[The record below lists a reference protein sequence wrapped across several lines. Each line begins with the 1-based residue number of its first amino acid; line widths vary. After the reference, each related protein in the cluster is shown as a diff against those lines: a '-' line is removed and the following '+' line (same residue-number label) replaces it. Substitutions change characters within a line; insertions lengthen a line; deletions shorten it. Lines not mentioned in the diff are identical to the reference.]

1 MVGSEGITM
10 ERLTGLYAAPF
21 TAFSPSGEINLEA
34 IELQLQALKANGI
47 RGAIVCGTTGES
59 CSMTTPERMR
69 VLEEWCRAVRGG
81 EGFSIIAHVGHTS
94 INDCIDLTNHA
105 VETGANVIAA
115 LPPYY
120 FKPAKVADLIDFF
133 APIAA
138 AAGSLPFYYYH
149 MPSFTGVDFP
159 VMQILESLGG
169 RIPNFA
175 GVKYTHENLND
186 MARCIDYDG
195 KRYDILCGRDEILL
209 PALSLGISGAVGSTY
224 NYIAPV
230 YTSLIEAFDRADL
243 ETARRLQGVSR
254 EVIAVMVKFGGIA
267 AAKRIMSLIGVDC
280 GHVRAPLATLS
291 DERLAEMEKELRAV
305 GFYQHASILPSV
317 TAAVHISEA

>member
-1 MVGSEGITM
+1 MQ
-10 ERLTGLYAAPF
+10 RLTGLYAAPF
-21 TAFSPSGEINLEA
+21 TAFSPSGEINLGT
-34 IELQLQALKANGI
+34 IDLQYNALKANGI

-59 CSMTTPERMR
+59 SSMTTAERMS
-69 VLEEWCRAVRGG
+69 VLEEWCRIGKGAEFR
-81 EGFSIIAHVGHTS
+81 IIAHVGHTS
-94 INDCIDLTNHA
+94 INDCIDLTRHA

-120 FKPAKVADLIDFF
+120 FKPAKVTDLIDFF

-159 VMQILESLGG
+159 VIQILEALKG

-175 GVKYTHENLND
+175 GVKYTYENLYD
-186 MARCIDYDG
+186 MARCVDFDNG
-195 KRYDILCGRDEILL
+195 RYDILCGRDEILL
-209 PALSLGISGAVGSTY
+209 AAIALGTTGAVGSTY

-230 YTSLIEAFDRADL
+230 YTGLVKAFESGDMG
-243 ETARRLQGVSR
+243 TARKLQGVSR
-254 EVIAVMVKFGGIA
+254 EIIAVMAKCGGIP

-280 GHVRAPLATLS
+280 GHVRSPLTTLT
-291 DERLAEMEKELRAV
+291 EEQLGAMEKGLRAV
-305 GFYQHASILPSV
+305 GFYQHASILPATS
-317 TAAVHISEA
+317 AAAHISEG